1 MPGSTSADDGL
12 TLGEWLRHRRNE
24 TQKSLS
30 VVGGLAGVSGT
41 VVSNVERGR
50 REESIVASLCLLF
63 RLVDVL
69 EAPREEVVARL
80 VREAE
85 KQEPRVTRR
94 EVTVW
99 SARK

>member
-1 MPGSTSADDGL
+1 MPGSSGAGDDL
-12 TLGEWLRHRRNE
+12 ALGEWLRHRRNE
-24 TQKSLS
+24 RQKSLC

-50 REESIVASLCLLF
+50 RAESIVASLRLLF
-63 RLVDVL
+63 RLADVL
-69 EAPREEVVARL
+69 EVPREEVVARL

-85 KQEPRVTRR
+85 EQEPRATRR